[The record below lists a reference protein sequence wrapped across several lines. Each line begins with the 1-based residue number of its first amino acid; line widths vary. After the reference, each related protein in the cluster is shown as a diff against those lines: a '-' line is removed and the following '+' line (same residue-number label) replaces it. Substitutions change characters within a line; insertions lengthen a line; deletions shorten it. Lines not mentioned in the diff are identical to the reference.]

1 MKRYCINKSKV
12 AWRDLD
18 GEAVI
23 LDLKTDTYFSLDKIG
38 TQVWKKMTEK
48 SEIKALAALITSS
61 YDVSVEEA
69 ERDVKELV
77 SSLKKTG
84 LILESAEK

>member
-1 MKRYCINKSKV
+1 MKKYCINENKV

-23 LDLKTDTYFSLDKIG
+23 LDLKTDTYFSLDEIG
-38 TQVWKKMTEK
+38 TQIWNRMIEK
-48 SEIKALAALITSS
+48 SEIKDIVSLITRE
-61 YDVSVEEA
+61 YDVPAKEA
-69 ERDVKELV
+69 ERDAKELI

-84 LILESAEK
+84 LILEVEEK

>member
-1 MKRYCINKSKV
+1 MKKYCINESKV

-18 GEAVI
+18 GETVI

-38 TQVWKKMTEK
+38 TKIWNKMIKK
-48 SEIKALAALITSS
+48 SEIKALVALITSS
-61 YDVSVEEA
+61 YEVTAKEA
-69 ERDVKELV
+69 ERDVEELI
-77 SSLKKTG
+77 SSLKKQG

>member
-1 MKRYCINKSKV
+1 MKKYCINKNEV

-38 TQVWKKMTEK
+38 TQIWKKMTEK
-48 SEIKALAALITSS
+48 SGINDLVSLITSS
-61 YDVSVEEA
+61 YDVLAKEA
-69 ERDVKELV
+69 EMDVKELI
-77 SSLKKTG
+77 SGLKKTG

>member
-1 MKRYCINKSKV
+1 MKKYCINKNEV

-23 LDLKTDTYFSLDKIG
+23 LNLKTDTYFSLDKIG
-38 TQVWKKMTEK
+38 TKIWNKMIEK
-48 SEIKALAALITSS
+48 SEIKDLVSLITSL
-61 YDVSVEEA
+61 YDVPAKEA
-69 ERDVKELV
+69 EGDVKELI

>member
-1 MKRYCINKSKV
+1 MKKFCINKSEV

-38 TQVWKKMTEK
+38 TKIWNKMIKK
-48 SEIKALAALITSS
+48 SEVKDLVSLITSS
-61 YDVSVEEA
+61 YDVPAKEA
-69 ERDVKELV
+69 EKDVRELI
-77 SSLKKTG
+77 SSLEKTG
-84 LILESAEK
+84 LILEATEK